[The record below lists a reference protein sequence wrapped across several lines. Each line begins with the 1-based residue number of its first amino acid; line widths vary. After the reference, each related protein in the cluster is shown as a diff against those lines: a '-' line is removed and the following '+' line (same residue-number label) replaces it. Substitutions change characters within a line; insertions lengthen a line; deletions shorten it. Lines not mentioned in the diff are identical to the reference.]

1 MIQRKSMRRLVRRPH
16 FLYTRFMKRTAI
28 QEKLF
33 ALQDTT
39 YQRFQ
44 QRLIPTLTPDR
55 IIGVRTPAV
64 RSFAKEIFGTPEAEK
79 FMLELPHTFFE
90 ENNLHAFLIERIK
103 DFDSAVDAIDR
114 FLPYVDNW
122 ATCDSM
128 SPKAL
133 SKNIPAL
140 YKKIQKWVESE
151 KTYTIRFGIEM
162 LLTFFLGE
170 HFKNESLDLVSAIR
184 SEEYYVNMMIAWYF
198 ATALAK
204 QYDASLPFIEQKK
217 LDKWT
222 HNKTIQKAIES
233 YRVSDERKSYLR
245 SLKRK

>member
-1 MIQRKSMRRLVRRPH
+1 M
-16 FLYTRFMKRTAI
+16 FD
-28 QEKLF
+28 
-33 ALQDTT
+33 LQDTT

-44 QRLIPTLTPDR
+44 QRLIPTVQSDL

-64 RSFAKEIFGTPEAEK
+64 RSLAKELFGTPEAEE
-79 FMLELPHTFFE
+79 FMQTLPHTFFE

-103 DFDSAVDAIDR
+103 DFDSAVNAIDR

-128 SPKAL
+128 SPKVL

-140 YKKIQKWVESE
+140 YKKIQEWVESE

-170 HFKNESLDLVSAIR
+170 HFKSESLDLVSAIR
-184 SEEYYVNMMIAWYF
+184 SDEYYVNMMIAWYF

-204 QYDASLPFIEQKK
+204 QYDASLPFIEQRK
-217 LDKWT
+217 LDAWT
-222 HNKTIQKAIES
+222 HNKTIQKAVES
-233 YRVSDERKSYLR
+233 YRVPDEHKSYLR
-245 SLKRK
+245 TLKRK

>member
-44 QRLIPTLTPDR
+44 QRLIPSVQSDL

-64 RSFAKEIFGTPEAEK
+64 RSFAKEIFGTAEAEK

-103 DFDSAVDAIDR
+103 DFDSAVNAIDT
-114 FLPYVDNW
+114 FLPYIDNW

-140 YKKIQKWVESE
+140 YKKIQEWVESE

-162 LLTFFLGE
+162 LLTFFLDE
-170 HFKNESLDLVSAIR
+170 HFGIESLELVSAIR
-184 SEEYYVNMMIAWYF
+184 SDEYYVNMMIAWYF

-217 LDKWT
+217 LDAWT

-233 YRVSDERKSYLR
+233 YRVPDEHKSYLR
-245 SLKRK
+245 TLKRK

>member
-1 MIQRKSMRRLVRRPH
+1 M
-16 FLYTRFMKRTAI
+16 FD
-28 QEKLF
+28 
-33 ALQDTT
+33 LQDTT

-44 QRLIPTLTPDR
+44 QRLIPTLAPES

-64 RSFAKEIFGTPEAEK
+64 RSLAKELFGTPEAEK
-79 FMLELPHTFFE
+79 FMQTLPHVYLE

-103 DFDSAVDAIDR
+103 DFDSAVNAIDR

-140 YKKIQKWVESE
+140 YKKIQEWVESE

-170 HFKNESLDLVSAIR
+170 HFKSESLELVSAIR
-184 SEEYYVNMMIAWYF
+184 SDEYYVNMMIAWYF

-204 QYDASLPFIEQKK
+204 QYDASIPFIEQRK
-217 LDKWT
+217 LDAWT

-233 YRVSDERKSYLR
+233 YRVPDERKSYLR

>member
-1 MIQRKSMRRLVRRPH
+1 M
-16 FLYTRFMKRTAI
+16 
-28 QEKLF
+28 F

-44 QRLIPTLTPDR
+44 QRLIPTLAPES

-64 RSFAKEIFGTPEAEK
+64 RSLAKEIFGTPEAEK
-79 FMLELPHTFFE
+79 FMQELPHTFFE

-103 DFDSAVDAIDR
+103 DFDSAVNAIDT
-114 FLPYVDNW
+114 FLPYIDNW

-140 YKKIQKWVESE
+140 YKKIQEWVESE

-162 LLTFFLGE
+162 LLTFFLDE
-170 HFKNESLDLVSAIR
+170 HFGIESLELVSAIR
-184 SEEYYVNMMIAWYF
+184 SDEYYVNMMIAWYF

-204 QYDASLPFIEQKK
+204 QYDASLPFIEQRK
-217 LDKWT
+217 LDAWT

-233 YRVSDERKSYLR
+233 YRVPDERKSYLR

>member
-1 MIQRKSMRRLVRRPH
+1 MRRLVRRPH

-44 QRLIPTLTPDR
+44 QRLLPTVQADL
-55 IIGVRTPAV
+55 IIGVRTPTV
-64 RSFAKEIFGTPEAEK
+64 RSFAKELFGTAEAEK
-79 FMLELPHTFFE
+79 FMQELPHTFFE

-140 YKKIQKWVESE
+140 YKKIQEWVESE

-162 LLTFFLGE
+162 LLTFFLDE
-170 HFKNESLDLVSAIR
+170 HFGIESLELVSAIR
-184 SEEYYVNMMIAWYF
+184 SDEYYVNMMIAWYF

-217 LDKWT
+217 LDAWT

-233 YRVSDERKSYLR
+233 YRVSDEHKSYLR

>member
-1 MIQRKSMRRLVRRPH
+1 M
-16 FLYTRFMKRTAI
+16 
-28 QEKLF
+28 F

-44 QRLIPTLTPDR
+44 QRLIPSVQADL

-64 RSFAKEIFGTPEAEK
+64 RSLAKEIFGTAEAEK
-79 FMLELPHTFFE
+79 FMLEIPHVYLE

-103 DFDSAVDAIDR
+103 DFDSAVNAIDS

-140 YKKIQKWVESE
+140 YKKIQEWVESE

-162 LLTFFLGE
+162 LLTFFLDE
-170 HFKNESLDLVSAIR
+170 HFGIESLELVSAIR
-184 SEEYYVNMMIAWYF
+184 SDEYYVNMMIAWYF

-217 LDKWT
+217 LDAWT
-222 HNKTIQKAIES
+222 HNKTIQKAVES
-233 YRVSDERKSYLR
+233 YRVPDERKSYLR

>member
-1 MIQRKSMRRLVRRPH
+1 MRCLVRNPH

-44 QRLIPTLTPDR
+44 QRLIPTLAPES

-64 RSFAKEIFGTPEAEK
+64 RSLAKEIFGTPEAEK
-79 FMLELPHTFFE
+79 FMQELPHTFFE

-103 DFDSAVDAIDR
+103 DFDSAVNAIDT
-114 FLPYVDNW
+114 FLPYIDNW

-140 YKKIQKWVESE
+140 YKKIQEWVESE

-162 LLTFFLGE
+162 LLTFFLDE
-170 HFKNESLDLVSAIR
+170 HFGIESLELVSAIR
-184 SEEYYVNMMIAWYF
+184 SDEYYVNMMIAWYF

-204 QYDASLPFIEQKK
+204 QYDASLPFIEQRK
-217 LDKWT
+217 LDAWT

-233 YRVSDERKSYLR
+233 YRVPDERKSYLR

>member
-33 ALQDTT
+33 DLQDTT

-44 QRLIPTLTPDR
+44 QRLLPTLAPDR

-64 RSFAKEIFGTPEAEK
+64 RSLAKEIFGTPEAEE

-103 DFDSAVDAIDR
+103 DFDSAVHAIDI

-128 SPKAL
+128 SPKVL

-140 YKKIQKWVESE
+140 YKKIHEWIASE

-170 HFKNESLDLVSAIR
+170 HFGIESLELVSAIR
-184 SEEYYVNMMIAWYF
+184 SDEYYVNMMIAWYF

-233 YRVSDERKSYLR
+233 YRVSDERKLYLR